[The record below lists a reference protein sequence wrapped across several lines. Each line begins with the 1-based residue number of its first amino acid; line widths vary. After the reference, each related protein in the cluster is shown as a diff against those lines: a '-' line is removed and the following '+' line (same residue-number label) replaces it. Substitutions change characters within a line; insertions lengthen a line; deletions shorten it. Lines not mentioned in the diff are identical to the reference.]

1 MNADEHRTK
10 AEELLE
16 RAEAP
21 YAETDRL
28 IALAQL
34 HLLLAVD
41 DRLAEVLWRMDG
53 GGQP

>member
-1 MNADEHRTK
+1 VNADEHRTK

-21 YAETDRL
+21 YAKTDRL

-41 DRLAEVLWRMDG
+41 DRLAELMQRPYG